1 MLKPFL
7 NVKYQ
12 PDNNGV
18 IPKFYGSLS
27 AIWVGICTSINGM
40 EVAHFPCKMQFQ
52 WLLEKVLNSLQSME
66 WKIAHVW
73 VGICTSI
80 NEGIVSHL
88 KQKPCP
94 VHGGQQGHWDNV
106 NGGEVRNETDELQ
119 YILLTFGFRAVS
131 DNWPLL
137 FVQTSN
143 SVSL

>member
-1 MLKPFL
+1 MEDCSCLVLVCF
-7 NVKYQ
+7 NVK
-12 PDNNGV
+12 V
-18 IPKFYGSLS
+18 WFLL
-27 AIWVGICTSINGM
+27 
-40 EVAHFPCKMQFQ
+40 
-52 WLLEKVLNSLQSME
+52 WLLFNRKLFCLVLFDCFLFYSLY
-66 WKIAHVW
+66 IVLDL
-73 VGICTSI
+73 